1 MVLIAL
7 SGINCVCNVVQ
18 PSPFLFPKLFHHLK
32 QKLNP
37 LSKNSPFPPAPQPL
51 VASHLLPVSINLS
64 VLGISCKYNHT
75 VLSFGVSGLF
85 HNVIK
90 VHSQGSM
97 CPSFIPS
104 YGQITAHFT
113 FIPHFVHSSLDRHL
127 GYFHPSGVMN
137 LLWMLA
143 DKHLL

>member
-1 MVLIAL
+1 MALIAL
-7 SGINCVCNVVQ
+7 SGINCICNVVQ

-51 VASHLLPVSINLS
+51 VTSHLLPVSINLS

-90 VHSQGSM
+90 VHPQGST

-104 YGQITAHFT
+104 YGQITAHLRSYHILFT
-113 FIPHFVHSSLDRHL
+113 HHL
-127 GYFHPSGVMN
+127 IDIWAISTFQV
-137 LLWMLA
+137 L
-143 DKHLL
+143 